1 MCAGPGHAR
10 QAEAGERGLGSEIR
24 RDCCCCLRAGGESEP
39 LTRSHVRANL
49 FKPRR
54 KHLDS
59 AGHFQ
64 PRRQQLL
71 TAAQLPG
78 RTSSRAVLEIWTP
91 LSLWT
96 CKLKS
101 DWLPARHGNQGYVPT
116 VS

>member
-24 RDCCCCLRAGGESEP
+24 RDCCCCLRAGA
-39 LTRSHVRANL
+39 VDA
-49 FKPRR
+49 K
-54 KHLDS
+54 
-59 AGHFQ
+59 
-64 PRRQQLL
+64 
-71 TAAQLPG
+71 
-78 RTSSRAVLEIWTP
+78 SRARQPLQTTLETSRFCWAFSAKAATAVDGCPAPWTNFLSCRVGDMDP

-96 CKLKS
+96 CKLKN